1 MSRLMKGLVPAVAIL
16 AAGYLAAGCAQGDNI
31 RKAAASSSAG
41 ASATASPATFS
52 PGTGSPR
59 PTREPATRQPVAT
72 PSAAA
77 PAPAA
82 PSASPAAPSASPE
95 APSQAAAENGSGS
108 SLVWLWILLGV
119 LVVAGAAV
127 LIARRSGRRS
137 ATAASWHSRAADAG
151 AKGSALYD
159 MMSMAGFPDAMAAGE
174 ASMRWADI
182 QRRADDLT
190 QELYALRDTAPGDIE
205 RARVVDVLA
214 ALQAVRS
221 AMNAEHAPGS
231 AGAPQDA
238 RVHSRLASFEA
249 ALHALRSPRESPY

>member
-1 MSRLMKGLVPAVAIL
+1 
-16 AAGYLAAGCAQGDNI
+16 
-31 RKAAASSSAG
+31 
-41 ASATASPATFS
+41 
-52 PGTGSPR
+52 
-59 PTREPATRQPVAT
+59 
-72 PSAAA
+72 
-77 PAPAA
+77 
-82 PSASPAAPSASPE
+82 
-95 APSQAAAENGSGS
+95 
-108 SLVWLWILLGV
+108 
-119 LVVAGAAV
+119 
-127 LIARRSGRRS
+127 
-137 ATAASWHSRAADAG
+137 
-151 AKGSALYD
+151 